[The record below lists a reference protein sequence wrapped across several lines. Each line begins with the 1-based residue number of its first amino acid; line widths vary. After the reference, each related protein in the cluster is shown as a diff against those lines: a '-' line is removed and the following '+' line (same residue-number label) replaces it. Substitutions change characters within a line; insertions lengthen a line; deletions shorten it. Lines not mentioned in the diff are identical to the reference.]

1 MNVQEEG
8 NLHYFTLHQ
17 VDQFTYF
24 CILKYLSDWVCIHIF
39 DRGDSVPSIFIVSR
53 YSQYHDYKIHP
64 WLRLCVHHSEVG
76 VLLVDNVTLCVNHH
90 FHYHASLSFCI
101 LHITSGS
108 SVYMCVLV
116 CVVRVCACT
125 CVCMCVRACTCVC
138 MCVCII

>member
-17 VDQFTYF
+17 VDQFIYF
-24 CILKYLSDWVCIHIF
+24 WILKYLSDWSWVYMCIHIF

-90 FHYHASLSFCI
+90 FHYH
-101 LHITSGS
+101 HYH
-108 SVYMCVLV
+108 SVYYTSLVAVVCTCVYLCVLCV
-116 CVVRVCACT
+116 CVHVCACVYV
-125 CVCMCVRACTCVC
+125 CVHVCACAY
-138 MCVCII
+138 I

>member
-1 MNVQEEG
+1 MNVEEEG

-90 FHYHASLSFCI
+90 FHYH
-101 LHITSGS
+101 HYH
-108 SVYMCVLV
+108 SVYYTSLVSVVCTCVYLCVLCV
-116 CVVRVCACT
+116 CVHVRVCAC
-125 CVCMCVRACTCVC
+125 VCVRVRVCACVYA
-138 MCVCII
+138 